1 MVDPAKQFPVPLSG
15 NQQLR
20 SLSYQKFAQ
29 ALFTCKQP
37 DIKQIL
43 LMLTKV
49 VSQTSRITFLVIATT
64 IFFTYTP
71 PIYNLTVRLQFP
83 FVSSPSP
90 SLFAIPSFPA
100 AGTPNMPLHSCR
112 HQLGE
117 ACRNYSTPVPAL
129 STGTIFVQICQ
140 IYI

>member
-49 VSQTSRITFLVIATT
+49 VSQTSRITFLIIHCYNDLLHLHTSHLQLDSKITVPIR
-64 IFFTYTP
+64 IFTVSV
-71 PIYNLTVRLQFP
+71 PIRYPKLSGCRYSQHAFALLQT
-83 FVSSPSP
+83 S
-90 SLFAIPSFPA
+90 AW
-100 AGTPNMPLHSCR
+100 
-112 HQLGE
+112 
-117 ACRNYSTPVPAL
+117 
-129 STGTIFVQICQ
+129 
-140 IYI
+140 